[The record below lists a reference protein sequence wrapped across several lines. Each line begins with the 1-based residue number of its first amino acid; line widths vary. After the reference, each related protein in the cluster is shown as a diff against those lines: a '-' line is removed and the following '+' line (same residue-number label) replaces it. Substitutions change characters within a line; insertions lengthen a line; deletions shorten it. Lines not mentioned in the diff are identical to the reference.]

1 MTITGIIIAGGKS
14 TRMGKDKA
22 FIKYNG
28 KMLIEYA
35 VSVIT
40 PIVNSIIISSNN
52 SQNIKNFNIVSD
64 IYKNTGP
71 IAGIYSCIKASQT
84 FANIVVPCDTPF
96 VSTGLLKMLITE
108 FQKNKNI
115 DAVVPRLPDG
125 KIEPLIAVY
134 TKNILSETKKA
145 IENKDYKLVNLLSN
159 INTKY
164 FDITD
169 TEQFKNI
176 NTPNDLL

>member
-1 MTITGIIIAGGKS
+1 
-14 TRMGKDKA
+14 
-22 FIKYNG
+22 
-28 KMLIEYA
+28 
-35 VSVIT
+35 
-40 PIVNSIIISSNN
+40 
-52 SQNIKNFNIVSD
+52 
-64 IYKNTGP
+64 
-71 IAGIYSCIKASQT
+71 
-84 FANIVVPCDTPF
+84 
-96 VSTGLLKMLITE
+96 MLITE

-176 NTPNDLL
+176 STPNDLL